1 MIEGNGY
8 DFGPW
13 GFRAFL
19 FVNGAF
25 MILRSCRRR
34 LTRGWMLY
42 DVVFVYNWIVM
53 GAEAFVGVVRGG
65 GGGVWSLVV

>member
-1 MIEGNGY
+1 
-8 DFGPW
+8 
-13 GFRAFL
+13 
-19 FVNGAF
+19 
-25 MILRSCRRR
+25 
-34 LTRGWMLY
+34 MLY